1 MYIRQVK
8 QPVRYW
14 EGCLNNMSD
23 LIASQ
28 LAYLLG
34 SFIYGFAI
42 FAVYDILRTLRVFVK
57 HLSLFVWIE
66 DCLFWLVAAVIVF
79 DMVYERNNGILRA
92 FSLITLFL
100 GMLLY
105 RIVVGDRIVTIMKR
119 LQKLLKKR
127 INQVI
132 MKLRQRLQ
140 R

>member
-1 MYIRQVK
+1 M
-8 QPVRYW
+8 
-14 EGCLNNMSD
+14 
-23 LIASQ
+23 
-28 LAYLLG
+28 
-34 SFIYGFAI
+34 
-42 FAVYDILRTLRVFVK
+42 
-57 HLSLFVWIE
+57 
-66 DCLFWLVAAVIVF
+66 FWLVAAVIVF